1 MLGEGGVNS
10 AKACQGLVHLY
21 QQDTMDPSPHLICM
35 QLDELNGCLLK
46 RGAKKKRW
54 DPVDQTTQKREERG
68 SEGEGFVAQ

>member
-1 MLGEGGVNS
+1 
-10 AKACQGLVHLY
+10 
-21 QQDTMDPSPHLICM
+21 MDPLPRLICV

-68 SEGEGFVAQ
+68 SGGEGFVAQ